1 MNDDRMTRGN
11 GDGSP
16 RVSRP
21 PDDLGPEYR
30 IGPERGR
37 FADEPDEFGRLPR
50 EGMADESD
58 MEDERAYTRDRY
70 AAREHGR
77 EHGEVSVPTLLRS
90 LAGDA
95 TTLTRKEVALART
108 EVREAI
114 SDLKVGIVSSAAGGG
129 VMFAGLLFLMLSV
142 TMALATMMEPW
153 LAALL
158 VGGAVTLFGIILV
171 LTGKKKLEAENY
183 RPERTAK
190 AMHKDQEMLHR
201 RTR

>member
-21 PDDLGPEYR
+21 PEDLGPDYR
-30 IGPERGR
+30 IGPERDR

-50 EGMADESD
+50 EGMADEIGT
-58 MEDERAYTRDRY
+58 EDERAYTRDRH
-70 AAREHGR
+70 ATREQGD
-77 EHGEVSVPTLLRS
+77 VSVPTLLRS

-158 VGGAVTLFGIILV
+158 VGGSVTLFGIILV

-190 AMHKDQEMLHR
+190 AMHRDQEMLHR